1 MDTSDIP
8 IYLAPYTL
16 ILRAEIDFLPY
27 FLLQQALLGGRRGG
41 KGEHAEVIEGRSK
54 WSDWE
59 MWGRRLYQVSHIG
72 GGFEQKSD
80 IRNSGLLSFP

>member
-27 FLLQQALLGGRRGG
+27 FLFAFQQMGRDKFGLMKVEFGGEVVYNSLENMVHN
-41 KGEHAEVIEGRSK
+41 KSFWVDAEVARASTPK
-54 WSDWE
+54 
-59 MWGRRLYQVSHIG
+59 
-72 GGFEQKSD
+72 
-80 IRNSGLLSFP
+80 